1 MVTDFVSI
9 PRKLDA
15 LKQALNQSNWAV
27 VRNPNPEDRLYL
39 RPEAGNRDKSLGK
52 FYNGTP
58 VKVLETQG
66 DWCHVKIGPD
76 GPEGWMMKKYLV
88 FGIQMNSVEIA
99 FPVKE
104 LKEEYQNETAWSDPE
119 KTNHHGVLKDHTWHI
134 MGVFENQYILFDDNG
149 NCAYAPVD
157 WFWEGNG

>member
-1 MVTDFVSI
+1 MFSLIMEKWINSFITVS
-9 PRKLDA
+9 
-15 LKQALNQSNWAV
+15 V
-27 VRNPNPEDRLYL
+27 
-39 RPEAGNRDKSLGK
+39 
-52 FYNGTP
+52 
-58 VKVLETQG
+58 
-66 DWCHVKIGPD
+66 PD
-76 GPEGWMMKKYLV
+76 LV
-88 FGIQMNSVEIA
+88 FGDQMNSVEIA

-134 MGVFENQYILFDDNG
+134 MGVYDDLYILFDDNG

>member
-1 MVTDFVSI
+1 MI
-9 PRKLDA
+9 A
-15 LKQALNQSNWAV
+15 LEMKTEYV
-27 VRNPNPEDRLYL
+27 FILY
-39 RPEAGNRDKSLGK
+39 
-52 FYNGTP
+52 
-58 VKVLETQG
+58 
-66 DWCHVKIGPD
+66 
-76 GPEGWMMKKYLV
+76 EGGM
-88 FGIQMNSVEIA
+88 ICMNSVEIA

-134 MGVFENQYILFDDNG
+134 MGVFEDQYILFDDNG